1 MDPRVIAFY
10 LPQYHP
16 IPENDAWWGKGFTEW
31 TNVTKARPIFR
42 DHYQPHLPAD
52 LGFYDLRV
60 AESRDA
66 QAALAREYG
75 IQGFCYF
82 HYWFNGKRLLERPFD
97 EVLASGRPDFPFCL
111 CWANE
116 SWSRRWLGEERDVL
130 MEQTYSQKDDL
141 AHADWLGR
149 AFADDRY
156 IRVGGRPLFLVY
168 RPAHLPDANRTVEL
182 WRSFFKRQG
191 LDDPYLVGVDAHCPG
206 IDCRQLGF
214 DTTFAF
220 TPQLSALPGWSGD
233 GWKLRRFLHNMQRHI
248 RNGRTKVYDIT
259 EARRAMAQIPR
270 GFPHVQCVFV
280 GWDNTPRRGSDGIV
294 MINGTPAEFGAALRT
309 AIDDM
314 ALSAEGNNLLFINAW
329 NEWGEGNHLEPDQRS
344 GRGYLEQV
352 KQAVDGV
359 RRNENDS

>member
-1 MDPRVIAFY
+1 MEPLLVAFY

-31 TNVTKARPIFR
+31 TNVTKARPVFR

-75 IQGFCYF
+75 VQGFCYF
-82 HYWFNGKRLLERPFD
+82 HYWFNGKRLLERPFN
-97 EVLASGRPDFPFCL
+97 EVIASGRPDFPFCL

-130 MEQTYSQKDDL
+130 MEQTYSQEDDL
-141 AHADWLGR
+141 VHADWLGH
-149 AFADDRY
+149 AFADNRY
-156 IRVGGRPLFLVY
+156 IRVGGRPLLLVY
-168 RPAHLPDANRTVEL
+168 RPTHLPDANRTVEL
-182 WRSFFKRQG
+182 WRSVFKRQG
-191 LDDPYLVGVDAHCPG
+191 VGDPYLVGVDAHCPG
-206 IDCRQLGF
+206 FDCRQPGF

-233 GWKLRRFLHNMQRHI
+233 GWKLKRFLHNMKLRT

-259 EARRAMAQIPR
+259 EARHAMAQIPR
-270 GFPHVQCVFV
+270 DFPHVRCVFV

-294 MINGTPAEFGAALRT
+294 MINATAEEFGAALRSV
-309 AIDDM
+309 IDDM
-314 ALSAEGNNLLFINAW
+314 ALSAEGDNLLFLNAW
-329 NEWGEGNHLEPDQRS
+329 NEWAEGNHLEPDQRF

-352 KQAVDGV
+352 KQVIDSW